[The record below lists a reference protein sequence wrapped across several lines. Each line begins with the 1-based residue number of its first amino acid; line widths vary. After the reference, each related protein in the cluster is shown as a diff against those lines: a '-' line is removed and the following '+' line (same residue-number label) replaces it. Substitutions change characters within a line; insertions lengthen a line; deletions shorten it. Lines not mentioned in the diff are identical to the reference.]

1 MRMQRIIWF
10 LILCGIV
17 SAFFVFLFSLPQSVQ
32 KYGFET
38 KELTPS
44 FAEREKDMTENLRKK
59 REKIRHL
66 RDEIDETILR
76 LDTLIGDYYDLT

>member
-1 MRMQRIIWF
+1 MKKQIQNNVLSCIE
-10 LILCGIV
+10 
-17 SAFFVFLFSLPQSVQ
+17 A
-32 KYGFET
+32 
-38 KELTPS
+38 

>member
-1 MRMQRIIWF
+1 MKKQIQNNVLSCI
-10 LILCGIV
+10 
-17 SAFFVFLFSLPQSVQ
+17 
-32 KYGFET
+32 ET
-38 KELTPS
+38 
-44 FAEREKDMTENLRKK
+44 FAELEKDMTENLRKK